1 MAKSDITDH
10 DLYAIFEIEST
21 ATVQEI
27 KKAYRKKALKCHP
40 DKNPDNINATE
51 LFLQLSNALE
61 VLLDEKARLAYDKIY
76 NAKKAAKL
84 RNLELDSHRKKLK
97 EELEARERQAAQDSF
112 MRFGNKSAEEKLAA
126 EIERLRKEGS
136 RQLKEEMEFIKKKIL
151 EDRQLMTGNADP
163 SLYRLKV
170 KWKFDKN
177 YETNGGYN
185 TENLVQMFSKYG
197 DVETVVV
204 SQKKKGSALVEF
216 VKADAAIKALQF
228 EKGLIN
234 NPLTLTWLTGEPP
247 SQFQRK
253 MMDSN
258 LTYRTQPFINFEG
271 IQSRLF
277 PSAETS
283 NTNSHRPTYNLPKAK
298 NYDQDDADADFELKV
313 LRKMREAEESKRKAA
328 AMNE

>member
-1 MAKSDITDH
+1 MAKPDITDQ
-10 DLYAIFEIEST
+10 DLYAILEIEST
-21 ATVQEI
+21 ATAQEI

-61 VLLDEKARLAYDKIY
+61 VLLDDKARLAYDKIY
-76 NAKKAAKL
+76 NAKKAAKI
-84 RNLELDSHRKKLK
+84 RNQELDSHRKKLK
-97 EELEARERQAAQDSF
+97 EELEARERQAAQESF

-151 EDRQLMTGNADP
+151 EERQLMTGNADP

-170 KWKFDKN
+170 KWKCEKN
-177 YETNGGYN
+177 DETNGGYN
-185 TENLVQMFSKYG
+185 TDNLVKMFSKYG
-197 DVETVVV
+197 DVDTVIV

-216 VKADAAIKALQF
+216 IKADAAIKALQL

-247 SQFQRK
+247 SQYLRK
-253 MMDSN
+253 MMDQN
-258 LTYRTQPFINFEG
+258 LAYRNSFINYER

-283 NTNSHRPTYNLPKAK
+283 NSNNHRPIYNLPKAK
-298 NYDQDDADADFELKV
+298 TYDQDDADEDFEMRV